1 MVVRRPPL
9 EPPVRGTIVIVA
21 SNFSEDRYLA
31 LALCLIVVLTLGRLV
46 GILFRK
52 LKQPVVIGEILVG
65 IALGPSLLGVVWPEA
80 RTYLFNSVDLPF
92 FKLVATLGLVLF
104 MFVVGLEVDLDVVRK
119 SGKKAA
125 AISLTSIAVP
135 FALGFVVLGTYLH
148 EDHNCVAIEQ
158 QVGVESKPC
167 SDASSEVTDKIAD
180 RDAEI
185 AKATADKEEA
195 PKRLVEKET
204 DFIPFAIFIAVSMCV
219 TAFPVLARILTER
232 NMFRIPL
239 GLLMIACAA
248 IDDIMAFTLLALA
261 TALAGEGSASDIVV
275 ILGQLAVYVAI
286 LFIFVRPLLERFVLR
301 PYRKNGNKLAPE
313 QMTILFVGLMA
324 SSYITSQIGVHEL
337 IGGFLFGVA
346 VPRLNAPGLF
356 HAIAGKV
363 EGVSI
368 QLLLPVF
375 FVIAGQ
381 GVNLQGLTTDDILP
395 ALAIIGIACLGKFA
409 GGTLAARAVGVPKR
423 QSLAVGALMN
433 TRGLTELVVLTIG
446 RDAGVIDD
454 KMYTLLV
461 IMAVVTTTM
470 AGPLL
475 NIVYPDRW
483 LNRDIAEADRAR
495 SSSATDR
502 VVVLVAEPATSG
514 LLAQVA
520 AAYGGGRKTGSVTLL
535 RFTDPAGGLAGFADD
550 LGEMKALR
558 ETIEAAG
565 LSVQVVSR
573 ASADRAGDAVAEVV
587 RLAPGAVVLDR
598 CDEAM
603 STALRHTG
611 TDVLIPSA
619 GIEGIEAVVA
629 PTGGSNADL
638 AAMELAARFALHA
651 GIPLVAQG
659 GASGRTGKQLR
670 ALGVVVVDDA
680 EAGDRRAVIGGG
692 PDATVAVYPGE
703 RDRVALTETLSTW
716 TVKEP
721 LILSP
726 L

>member
-9 EPPVRGTIVIVA
+9 EPHVRGTIVIVA

-46 GILFRK
+46 GIVFRK
-52 LKQPVVIGEILVG
+52 IKQPVVIGEILVG
-65 IALGPSLLGVVWPEA
+65 IALGPSLLGVIWPEA
-80 RTYLFNSVDLPF
+80 RTYLFNSIDLPF

-104 MFVVGLEVDLDVVRK
+104 MFIVGMEVDLDVVRR

-148 EDHNCVAIEQ
+148 DDHNCVAIEQ
-158 QVGVESKPC
+158 ELGAEAKPC
-167 SDASSEVTDKIAD
+167 ATVSAEVADKID
-180 RDAEI
+180 TRDQEI
-185 AKATADKEEA
+185 AKAAADSKDA
-195 PKRLVEKET
+195 PKPLVDKET

-261 TALAGEGSASDIVV
+261 TALAGEGSASDIFV
-275 ILGQLAVYVAI
+275 ILGELAIYVAF
-286 LFIFVRPLLERFVLR
+286 LFIVIRPLLERFVLR

-324 SSYITSQIGVHEL
+324 SSYITSRIGVHEL

-356 HAIAGKV
+356 HAIAGKI
-363 EGVSI
+363 EGVSV

-381 GVNLQGLTTDDILP
+381 GVNLQGLTTDDIVP
-395 ALAIIGIACLGKFA
+395 AIAIIGIACLGKFV
-409 GGTLAARAVGVPKR
+409 GGAFAARAVGVPKR

-454 KMYTLLV
+454 KIYTLLV

-495 SSSATDR
+495 ISSATDR
-502 VVVLVAEPATSG
+502 VVVLVRDPATSAA
-514 LLAQVA
+514 LAQLA

-535 RFTDPAGGLAGFADD
+535 RFTNPSGGLAGFADD

-565 LSVQVVSR
+565 LTVTIVSR
-573 ASADRAGDAVAEVV
+573 PSADRAADTVAEVA
-587 RLAPGAVVLDR
+587 RLAPGAVVLDPA
-598 CDEAM
+598 DAAM
-603 STALRHTG
+603 SAAVRHTG
-611 TDVLIPSA
+611 SDVLIPSGPIK
-619 GIEGIEAVVA
+619 GIDAVIA

-638 AAMELAARFALHA
+638 ASMELAARIALHA
-651 GIPLVAQG
+651 DIALIAEG
-659 GASGRTGKQLR
+659 GASGRTAKQLR
-670 ALGVVVVDDA
+670 ALGVTVAPAASTGENRITIGGAGSTVVV
-680 EAGDRRAVIGGG
+680 E
-692 PDATVAVYPGE
+692 PGE
-703 RDRVALTETLSTW
+703 RDRVPLTDTLSTW

-721 LILSP
+721 LVLSP